1 MVPYDFFQVAAVDR
15 MWRHLAC

>member
-1 MVPYDFFQVAAVDR
+1 MIVNTVRGR